1 MAKKNNNQVSAVRQA
16 KHGWIWTLAFTVIS
30 ILWIA
35 PILVVLLNSFK
46 RKAFIFRH
54 PFTLGTEPLSAGWDK
69 FIHGVERA
77 FCGWLNYSNGIRKTN
92 FWNSFGISL
101 FITVG
106 SVALIIICCS
116 MCAWYITRV
125 HTKVTKT
132 IYVLCLFSM
141 IVPFQM
147 VMFTLSKFANL
158 LHLSN
163 PLGIIVVYLGF
174 GAGLAVFMFTGFVK
188 GISLEIE
195 EAAMIDG
202 CTPLQTFFK
211 VVFPILKP
219 TTVTVA
225 NFLVIYRIKPFFKV
239 VFPILKPTTVTVA
252 ILEAM
257 WVWND
262 YLLPSLVLNI
272 NKYKTI
278 PIAIQFLKQS
288 HGQIDWGA
296 MMAVLV
302 LAILPIIIFYIVCQ
316 KYIIEGVLAG
326 AVKG

>member
-1 MAKKNNNQVSAVRQA
+1 MQ
-16 KHGWIWTLAFTVIS
+16 TF
-30 ILWIA
+30 
-35 PILVVLLNSFK
+35 
-46 RKAFIFRH
+46 
-54 PFTLGTEPLSAGWDK
+54 
-69 FIHGVERA
+69 
-77 FCGWLNYSNGIRKTN
+77 
-92 FWNSFGISL
+92 
-101 FITVG
+101 
-106 SVALIIICCS
+106 
-116 MCAWYITRV
+116 
-125 HTKVTKT
+125 
-132 IYVLCLFSM
+132 
-141 IVPFQM
+141 
-147 VMFTLSKFANL
+147 

-225 NFLVIYRIKPFFKV
+225 
-239 VFPILKPTTVTVA
+239 

-296 MMAVLV
+296 MMQYLF
-302 LAILPIIIFYIVCQ
+302 LQFCQLLSFILCARNI
-316 KYIIEGVLAG
+316 
-326 AVKG
+326 